1 MPPSAARTAWP
12 ASSAPAHAGPA
23 GTVLLRTRA
32 RTRLLV
38 RGPVSGRAYEFSA
51 VGPAQAVDSR
61 DAQVLLRTRHF
72 VRA

>member
-1 MPPSAARTAWP
+1 MPPAAVRLASP
-12 ASSAPAHAGPA
+12 ANVQAGPGIA
-23 GTVLLRTRA
+23 GAVMLRTRE

-51 VGPAQAVDSR
+51 DRPAQAVDSR